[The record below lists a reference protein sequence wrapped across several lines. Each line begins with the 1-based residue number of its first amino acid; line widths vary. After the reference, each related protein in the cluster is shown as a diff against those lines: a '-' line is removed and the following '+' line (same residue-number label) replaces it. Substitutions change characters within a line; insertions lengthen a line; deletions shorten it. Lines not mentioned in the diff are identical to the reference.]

1 MAKTQ
6 QPQHRLPFK
15 IIEDRGK
22 FYISKQCAYVNDLP
36 EFSCGGLDWKIIH
49 SDNNLVVRSTCGQ
62 VMAGDRNE
70 MLIRIKNKGYV
81 SL

>member
-1 MAKTQ
+1 MAKPQ

-49 SDNNLVVRSTCGQ
+49 CDTHLVVRSTTGV
-62 VMAGDRNE
+62 VMKGERNE
-70 MLIRIKNKGYV
+70 MLKRIKNKGYI